1 MLAIGIATYGG
12 IKKLGYKELEVVKGS
27 TFLPVFS
34 LPMVNRRI
42 FHVFFDVLFIGLAYA
57 GALVFKYEGVSY
69 EFLKSFAFETFP
81 LVLLITVAI
90 FYFGGVYRRSWRYT
104 NVADGIMLFQVIL
117 LSSFLSYIL
126 SNLILPVS
134 VSFRI
139 FVFDCFLLTLLA
151 GGSRLSFRVLDY
163 FQREEKKTG
172 ERAIIYGAGRGG
184 AFALRE
190 FLSNASLRLL
200 PIGFI
205 DDDRNMSGKIIN
217 GYPILGAI
225 ENLPALLETHQPSQ
239 VIVSSLK
246 IPSAKIRALKQF
258 CEKNGIQVKRF
269 TVDLEE
275 I

>member
-1 MLAIGIATYGG
+1 LI
-12 IKKLGYKELEVVKGS
+12 
-27 TFLPVFS
+27 
-34 LPMVNRRI
+34 
-42 FHVFFDVLFIGLAYA
+42 
-57 GALVFKYEGVSY
+57 FKYEAASY
-69 EFLKSFAFETFP
+69 EFLKSFAFKTFP
-81 LVLLITVAI
+81 LILLIKVAV

-117 LSSFLSYIL
+117 LGSFLSYIL

-139 FVFDCFLLTLLA
+139 FVFDCFLLTLIA

-163 FQREEKKTG
+163 FHREEKKTG

-190 FLSNASLRLL
+190 FLSNASLHLL

-205 DDDRNMSGKIIN
+205 DDEQKMAGKIIN
-217 GYPILGAI
+217 SYPILGAI
-225 ENLPALLETHQPSQ
+225 ENLPTLFETHHPSQ
-239 VIVSSLK
+239 IIVSSLK
-246 IPSAKIRALKQF
+246 IPSAKIQALKQF
-258 CEKNGIQVKRF
+258 CEKNDIHVKRF
-269 TVDLEE
+269 TVGLEE